1 MATSVSD
8 EANGAGN
15 ESKAVSNEANA
26 VSNEANAVSNEANAV
41 SNETNSSE
49 IVLYYFPT
57 SFCSQKV
64 LIALKEKNAVFRK
77 RLIDLFELEQMEAWF
92 MRINPRGEVPVLTHG
107 EHVFC
112 DSDSIINYIDKEI
125 NPDIKLVPA
134 ADTDFGKQIA
144 HFRKLLFDYNI
155 ELLTFGTIFHPE
167 LMPESVRNACLL
179 RSQTKVK
186 RTTSGPPPVKRCG
199 LLESLGKQCCRKSSE
214 ENALLFGVEASL
226 IEFKERALDSLS
238 KLSILAD
245 KNADLHE
252 RYLSKVC
259 ISTEKLNMMQD
270 KEKIEEVLKEMDSIF
285 DVIEEHLG
293 KMKAESGQDTWLCD
307 AQFTAVDISLAVLL
321 GRIWFLGFEP
331 FFFPEERRPYLQ
343 AYWKKVQHHKSC
355 WAVICCAREFMV
367 KHFDEKHWSLESD
380 WYKVQMGQFG
390 ICW

>member
-179 RSQTKVK
+179 RSQTK
-186 RTTSGPPPVKRCG
+186 
-199 LLESLGKQCCRKSSE
+199 
-214 ENALLFGVEASL
+214 
-226 IEFKERALDSLS
+226 EFKERALDSLS